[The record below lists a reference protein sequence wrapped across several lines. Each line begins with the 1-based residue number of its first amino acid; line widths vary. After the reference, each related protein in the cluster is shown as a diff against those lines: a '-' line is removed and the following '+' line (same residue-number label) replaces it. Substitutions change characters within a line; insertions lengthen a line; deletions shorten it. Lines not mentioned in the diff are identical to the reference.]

1 MRIAR
6 SVVALTIIL
15 AATLSYGHA
24 AYADSTT
31 YTNTAAQPDASAKTE
46 PAKTVSTPAVTVQ
59 MGDTLTAI
67 ADAHSTTVNDIL
79 VTNAIS
85 DPNLIEPGQVLQ
97 LPAPPQGL
105 TGFSSS
111 LKVAAAAFMAP
122 PAEPAQPQVQAQA
135 STAAVVAQPT
145 YHAASSAGNGYV
157 WGTCTWYV
165 KSRIPSLPNQLGNGG
180 YGWLSAAAAFG
191 YATGSSPAPG
201 AIGVESG
208 HVVIVESVNG
218 NGTVNISEM
227 NYAGG
232 VGVVHY
238 RTTSAGEFQYIY
250 V

>member
-15 AATLSYGHA
+15 AATLSYGHS

-59 MGDTLTAI
+59 AGDTLTAI
-67 ADAHSTTVNDIL
+67 ASAHSTTVSDIL

-97 LPAPPQGL
+97 LPTPPQGL

-111 LKVAAAAFMAP
+111 LKLAAAAFMAP
-122 PAEPAQPQVQAQA
+122 PVQETQPVAQVA
-135 STAAVVAQPT
+135 TTTVVTQPT
-145 YHAASSAGNGYV
+145 YKPASSTGNTYV
-157 WGTCTWYV
+157 AGTCTWYV

-191 YATGSSPAPG
+191 YATGSSPVPG

-227 NYAGG
+227 NYAGQ

-238 RTTSAGEFQYIY
+238 RTTSASEFQYIY

>member
-6 SVVALTIIL
+6 SVAALAIIL
-15 AATLSYGHA
+15 AATLAYGHY
-24 AYADSTT
+24 AYADSTI
-31 YTNTAAQPDASAKTE
+31 TNTAAQPDASATTE

-97 LPAPPQGL
+97 MPTPPQGL

-122 PAEPAQPQVQAQA
+122 PVQVAQPVAQA
-135 STAAVVAQPT
+135 ATTTVVAQPT
-145 YHAASSAGNGYV
+145 YRGSSAAGNGYV
-157 WGTCTWYV
+157 AGTCTWYV

-180 YGWLSAAAAFG
+180 YGWLAAAAAFG

-227 NYAGG
+227 NYAGQ

>member
-6 SVVALTIIL
+6 SVAALAIIL
-15 AATLSYGHA
+15 AATLSYEHY
-24 AYADSTT
+24 AYADSTI
-31 YTNTAAQPDASAKTE
+31 TNTAARPDASAKTE

-97 LPAPPQGL
+97 MPTPPQGL

-111 LKVAAAAFMAP
+111 LKAAATAFMAP
-122 PAEPAQPQVQAQA
+122 PVQAVQPQAQ
-135 STAAVVAQPT
+135 TATTTVVATQPM
-145 YHAASSAGNGYV
+145 YHAASSAGNSYV

-227 NYAGG
+227 NYAGQ

-238 RTTSAGEFQYIY
+238 RTTSASEFQYIY

>member
-15 AATLSYGHA
+15 AATLSYGHS

-46 PAKTVSTPAVTVQ
+46 PAKTASTPAVTVQ

-97 LPAPPQGL
+97 MPTPPQGL

-122 PAEPAQPQVQAQA
+122 PAQMAQSVTQAA
-135 STAAVVAQPT
+135 TTTAVAQPT
-145 YHAASSAGNGYV
+145 YRAASSAGNTYYA
-157 WGTCTWYV
+157 GTCTWYV

-180 YGWLSAAAAFG
+180 YGWLAAAAAFG
-191 YATGSSPAPG
+191 YATGSTPAPG

-208 HVVIVESVNG
+208 HVVIIESVNG

-227 NYAGG
+227 NYAGQ
-232 VGVVHY
+232 VGVVYY
-238 RTTSAGEFQYIY
+238 RTTSASEFRYIY

>member
-15 AATLSYGHA
+15 AATLSYGHT

-46 PAKTVSTPAVTVQ
+46 PAKTVSAPVVTVQ

-67 ADAHSTTVNDIL
+67 AEAHSTTVNDIL

-97 LPAPPQGL
+97 LPTPPQGL

-122 PAEPAQPQVQAQA
+122 PAP
-135 STAAVVAQPT
+135 VAQPVVTQTVTTTVATQPT
-145 YHAASSAGNGYV
+145 YKAASSGGNTYV
-157 WGTCTWYV
+157 AGTCTWYV

-180 YGWLSAAAAFG
+180 YGWLATAAAFG
-191 YATGSSPAPG
+191 YTTGSSPAPG

-227 NYAGG
+227 NYAGQ

>member
-6 SVVALTIIL
+6 SVAALAIIL
-15 AATLSYGHA
+15 AATLSYGHY
-24 AYADSTT
+24 AYADSTI
-31 YTNTAAQPDASAKTE
+31 TNTAAQPDASAKTE
-46 PAKTVSTPAVTVQ
+46 PAKIVSTPAVTVQ

-97 LPAPPQGL
+97 MPTPPQGL

-122 PAEPAQPQVQAQA
+122 PVQVAQPVAQA
-135 STAAVVAQPT
+135 AATTVVAQPT
-145 YHAASSAGNGYV
+145 YRGSSAAGNSYV
-157 WGTCTWYV
+157 AGTCTWYV

-180 YGWLSAAAAFG
+180 YGWLAAAAAFG

-227 NYAGG
+227 NYAGQ

>member
-15 AATLSYGHA
+15 AATLSYGHS

-97 LPAPPQGL
+97 MPAPPQGL
-105 TGFSSS
+105 AGFSSS
-111 LKVAAAAFMAP
+111 LKAAATAFMAP
-122 PAEPAQPQVQAQA
+122 PVQATQPQMQA
-135 STAAVVAQPT
+135 TTTVAAAQPT
-145 YHAASSAGNGYV
+145 YHAASSAGNTYV
-157 WGTCTWYV
+157 AGTCTWYV
-165 KSRIPSLPNQLGNGG
+165 KSRVPSLPNQLGNGG

-227 NYAGG
+227 NYAGQ

-238 RTTSAGEFQYIY
+238 RTTSASEFQYIY

>member
-59 MGDTLTAI
+59 TGDTLTAI
-67 ADAHSTTVNDIL
+67 ASAHGTTVNDIL

-97 LPAPPQGL
+97 LPTPPQGL

-122 PAEPAQPQVQAQA
+122 PVQATQPVVQA
-135 STAAVVAQPT
+135 ATTTVVAQPT
-145 YHAASSAGNGYV
+145 YRAASSAGNGYV

-165 KSRIPSLPNQLGNGG
+165 KSRIPALPNQLGNGG

-227 NYAGG
+227 NYAGQ

-238 RTTSAGEFQYIY
+238 RTTSASEFQYIY

>member
-15 AATLSYGHA
+15 AATLSYGHS

-31 YTNTAAQPDASAKTE
+31 YTNTAAQLDASAKTE

-59 MGDTLTAI
+59 AGDTLTAI
-67 ADAHSTTVNDIL
+67 ASAHSTTVNDIL

-97 LPAPPQGL
+97 LPTPPQGL

-122 PAEPAQPQVQAQA
+122 PAP
-135 STAAVVAQPT
+135 VAQPVAQVATTTVATQPT
-145 YHAASSAGNGYV
+145 YRAASSAGNTYV
-157 WGTCTWYV
+157 AGTCTWYV

-227 NYAGG
+227 NYAGQ

>member
-15 AATLSYGHA
+15 AATLSYGHT

-31 YTNTAAQPDASAKTE
+31 YTNTAAQPDAPAKTE

-59 MGDTLTAI
+59 AGDTLTAI
-67 ADAHSTTVNDIL
+67 ASAHSTTVNDIL

-97 LPAPPQGL
+97 LPTPPQGL

-122 PAEPAQPQVQAQA
+122 PAP
-135 STAAVVAQPT
+135 VAQPVAQVATTTVATQPT
-145 YHAASSAGNGYV
+145 YRAASSAGNTYV
-157 WGTCTWYV
+157 AGTCTWYV

-227 NYAGG
+227 NYAGQ

>member
-15 AATLSYGHA
+15 AATLSYGHS

-46 PAKTVSTPAVTVQ
+46 PAKTASTPAVTVQ

-97 LPAPPQGL
+97 MPAQPQGL
-105 TGFSSS
+105 TGFSNS
-111 LKVAAAAFMAP
+111 LKLAAAAFMAP
-122 PAEPAQPQVQAQA
+122 PAQAVQPQTQA
-135 STAAVVAQPT
+135 TTTVVAAQPT
-145 YHAASSAGNGYV
+145 YHAASSAGNTYV
-157 WGTCTWYV
+157 AGTCTWYV

-180 YGWLSAAAAFG
+180 YGWLAAAAAFG

-227 NYAGG
+227 NYAGQ

-238 RTTSAGEFQYIY
+238 RTTSASEFRYIY

>member
-15 AATLSYGHA
+15 AATLSYGQA

-31 YTNTAAQPDASAKTE
+31 YTNTAAQSDASAKTE

-59 MGDTLTAI
+59 NGDTLTAI
-67 ADAHSTTVNDIL
+67 ANAHSTTVDDIL

-97 LPAPPQGL
+97 LPAQPQGI
-105 TGFSSS
+105 TGFSHS

-122 PAEPAQPQVQAQA
+122 PAQPVQPPVQTA
-135 STAAVVAQPT
+135 SVVTTTQPT
-145 YHAASSAGNGYV
+145 YRAGSSAGNTYV
-157 WGTCTWYV
+157 AGTCTWYV
-165 KSRIPSLPNQLGNGG
+165 KNRIPSLPNQLGNGG

-191 YATGSSPAPG
+191 YATGTSPAPG

-227 NYAGG
+227 NYAGQ

-238 RTTSAGEFQYIY
+238 RTAPASEFQYIY

>member
-15 AATLSYGHA
+15 AATLSYVHS

-59 MGDTLTAI
+59 AGDTLTAI
-67 ADAHSTTVNDIL
+67 ASAHSTTVNDIL

-97 LPAPPQGL
+97 LPTPPQGL

-122 PAEPAQPQVQAQA
+122 PAP
-135 STAAVVAQPT
+135 VAQPVAQVATTTVATQPT
-145 YHAASSAGNGYV
+145 YRAASSAGNTYV
-157 WGTCTWYV
+157 AGTCTWYV

-227 NYAGG
+227 NYAGQ

>member
-15 AATLSYGHA
+15 AATLSYGHS

-59 MGDTLTAI
+59 TGDTLTAI
-67 ADAHSTTVNDIL
+67 ASAHSTTVNDIL

-97 LPAPPQGL
+97 LPTPPQGL

-122 PAEPAQPQVQAQA
+122 PVQETQPVAQA
-135 STAAVVAQPT
+135 ATTTVVAQPT
-145 YHAASSAGNGYV
+145 YRPASSAGNSYV

-227 NYAGG
+227 NYAGQ

-238 RTTSAGEFQYIY
+238 RTTSASEFQYIY

>member
-15 AATLSYGHA
+15 AATLSYGHSA
-24 AYADSTT
+24 FADSTT
-31 YTNTAAQPDASAKTE
+31 YTNTAAQPDVSAKIE

-67 ADAHSTTVNDIL
+67 AEAHSTTVNDIL
-79 VTNAIS
+79 VTNAMS

-97 LPAPPQGL
+97 MPAQPQGL
-105 TGFSSS
+105 TGFSNS
-111 LKVAAAAFMAP
+111 LKAAAAAFMAP
-122 PAEPAQPQVQAQA
+122 PAKAVQPQVQV
-135 STAAVVAQPT
+135 AAAATVVAQPT
-145 YHAASSAGNGYV
+145 YHAASSAGNTYV
-157 WGTCTWYV
+157 AGTCTWYV
-165 KSRIPSLPNQLGNGG
+165 KSRVPSLPNQLGNGG
-180 YGWLSAAAAFG
+180 YGWLAAAAAFG

-227 NYAGG
+227 NYAGQ